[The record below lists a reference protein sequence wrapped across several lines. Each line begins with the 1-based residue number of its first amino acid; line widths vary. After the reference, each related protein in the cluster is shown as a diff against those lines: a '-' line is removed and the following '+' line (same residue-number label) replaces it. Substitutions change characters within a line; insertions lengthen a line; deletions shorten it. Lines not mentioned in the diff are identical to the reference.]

1 MRLSCLK
8 EEFNKGKESEQKELL
23 AKIDEDHKKEI
34 DLLGQEF
41 DTRLE
46 QVLEEQR
53 KKFEE
58 EKKKLLEEQ
67 EEVLR
72 AEFQRLLSES
82 QDKKRR

>member
-1 MRLSCLK
+1 MAK
-8 EEFNKGKESEQKELL
+8 QTFGGDDDEEVPQ
-23 AKIDEDHKKEI
+23 
-34 DLLGQEF
+34 
-41 DTRLE
+41 
-46 QVLEEQR
+46 
-53 KKFEE
+53 EE